1 MDASAVY
8 SFCRSSLT
16 RRPTPAKARAKATT
30 SRRRFQINE
39 KTFVSTVPAAR
50 SVVML
55 FAHHRSTNRSWLRYA
70 SCVAT
75 SDLLL
80 NRRREAR
87 TTKFH
92 GPVPAEIVHLP
103 WSYRFSPK
111 PHSLGTMRSRDKLE
125 PSAVGQDPQ
134 RASQTSFL
142 ISARTSS
149 RGRSVRIR
157 SKGTSSK
164 RRLELPS
171 CRERTYASGSV
182 FSRF

>member
-55 FAHHRSTNRSWLRYA
+55 FAHHRSTNRSWLRTPHVSRPPIYY
-70 SCVAT
+70 
-75 SDLLL
+75 L

-87 TTKFH
+87 TTKFL

-111 PHSLGTMRSRDKLE
+111 PHSLGTMGSRDKPE
-125 PSAVGQDPQ
+125 P
-134 RASQTSFL
+134 
-142 ISARTSS
+142 I
-149 RGRSVRIR
+149 GRR
-157 SKGTSSK
+157 SGPSEG
-164 RRLELPS
+164 LPDELPDLGKHL
-171 CRERTYASGSV
+171 RER
-182 FSRF
+182 